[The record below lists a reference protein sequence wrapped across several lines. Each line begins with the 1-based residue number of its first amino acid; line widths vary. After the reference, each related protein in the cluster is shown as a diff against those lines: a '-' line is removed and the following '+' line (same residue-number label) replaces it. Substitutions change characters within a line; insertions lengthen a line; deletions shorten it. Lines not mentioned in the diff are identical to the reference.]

1 MTTTNAIV
9 KFDRAADPASVQ
21 PHPMN
26 ARVHPDAQKTAMNE
40 SLDRVGWIG
49 AVTANVR
56 TGYLL
61 DGHERREEALAR
73 GETIPIIWVD
83 IPEEDEAFVLAT
95 FDPIAALAE
104 YDGAILAELLE
115 LADIETVDLT
125 AMLTD
130 QIALYEG
137 PPPLDD
143 LADDYD
149 PSLVGDDDDET
160 NDETGPGWLRLEVD
174 PETLE
179 QWRSHRAAFSSDN
192 DALRALLP

>member
-9 KFDRAADPASVQ
+9 KFDRAADPATVQ

-26 ARVHPDAQKTAMNE
+26 ARVHPDAQKAAMNE
-40 SLDRVGWIG
+40 SLDRVGWIA

-56 TGYLL
+56 TGHLL

-73 GETIPIIWVD
+73 GETIPVIWVD

-149 PSLVGDDDDET
+149 PSLVGDDDET
-160 NDETGPGWLRLEVD
+160 SDETGPGWLRLEVD
-174 PETLE
+174 PETFE